1 MPLLALVLALGSAG
15 ALGAVSVATALAAAP
30 VVATGSRPAATTTG
44 TLGEALQPSNAEQL
58 ALVDFLIQ
66 QGAVFYGAWW
76 CPYCFE
82 QKNLFGI
89 EAGRRLPYVE
99 CYNDDAGRQRC
110 SSAAVRAYPT
120 WTLRGERREGLQ
132 TLEQLKVWSG
142 FRSPTA
148 LPAR

>member
-76 CPYCFE
+76 CP
-82 QKNLFGI
+82 L
-89 EAGRRLPYVE
+89 L
-99 CYNDDAGRQRC
+99 
-110 SSAAVRAYPT
+110 
-120 WTLRGERREGLQ
+120 L
-132 TLEQLKVWSG
+132 
-142 FRSPTA
+142 
-148 LPAR
+148 

>member
-1 MPLLALVLALGSAG
+1 MPLLAVVLALS
-15 ALGAVSVATALAAAP
+15 ALGAQPGPAALAAAP
-30 VVATGSRPAATTTG
+30 AVASGSRPATSSTG
-44 TLGEALQPSNAEQL
+44 TLGEALKPSNAEQL

-82 QKNLFGI
+82 QKNLFGT

-99 CYNDDAGRQRC
+99 CDKDDAGRQRC
-110 SSAAVRAYPT
+110 SSAGVRAYPT
-120 WTLRGERREGLQ
+120 WTLKGERREGLQ
-132 TLEQLKVWSG
+132 TLEQLKAWSG

-148 LPAR
+148 EPAR